1 MNDFSNIGYG
11 LLESSKKKID
21 LFYRV
26 NGTLVIIFI
35 TILFIDLAVLLFT
48 EYGLA
53 ADLLRSIAVVGICF
67 INILLNRF
75 GYFRIGRLLL
85 LYLLPLLILFFVP
98 VATGKVVTDYY
109 FWYPYIPV
117 AASVLPYYF
126 FPEESEKKWHFFTLG
141 YYLLILLITD
151 NVLSY
156 FANDN
161 LTILTIVDEN
171 ALFYKISPA
180 FIFVFINITLYNVFK
195 MLRDHERN
203 LIHAKELLHKKN
215 VELETK
221 NAELNKTNGTKDKF
235 FHIIGHDLR
244 SPIAQLIQIAHLLND
259 DEIKLPKE
267 KYKQVIKALADSSS
281 HSYNLLNDLFN
292 WAQTQTGEI
301 VFTPTTFNLFEL
313 IEENIQL
320 NYENARFKNIS
331 IVNRVPKS
339 CEVYADMNMLNT
351 IFRNLLS
358 NAIKFT
364 YHNGEIEINSN
375 LVPGGIE
382 VSVRDNGKGISLV
395 DLDKLFKIDTK
406 LSARGTDDEKGT
418 GLGLVLCKEFIDY
431 HKGRIWVTS
440 EPEKGSTFTFF
451 LPQNG
456 KRYTQ

>member
-1 MNDFSNIGYG
+1 MNIFSNVGHG
-11 LLESSKKKID
+11 FLESSKKKID

-26 NGTLVIIFI
+26 NGTLIIIFV
-35 TILFIDLAVLLFT
+35 TIFFIDLAVLLFT
-48 EYGLA
+48 DAGVF
-53 ADLLRSIAVVGICF
+53 ADLIRSIIVVSLCF
-67 INILLNRF
+67 INILLNRLGF
-75 GYFRIGRLLL
+75 FRIGRLLL
-85 LYLLPLLILFFVP
+85 LYFLPLLIMFFVP
-98 VATGKVVTDYY
+98 ITTNTIVPDYY
-109 FWYPYIPV
+109 FWFPYIPV

-126 FPEESEKKWHFFTLG
+126 FPEETEKKWHFFTLG

-156 FANDN
+156 FAIDN
-161 LTILTIVDEN
+161 LAILSIVGEN
-171 ALFYKISPA
+171 ALFYKVSPA
-180 FIFVFINITLYNVFK
+180 FIFVFINITLYHVFK
-195 MLRDHERN
+195 VLREHEQN
-203 LIHAKELLHKKN
+203 LVHTKELLYIKN
-215 VELETK
+215 IELESK
-221 NAELNKTNGTKDKF
+221 NAELNKTNATKDKF

-259 DEIKLPKE
+259 DEVKLPKE

-331 IVNRVPKS
+331 VVNLVPKS
-339 CEVYADMNMLNT
+339 CEVNADMNMLNT

-364 YHNGEIEINSN
+364 YHNGEIEISSKI
-375 LVPGGIE
+375 VPDGIE

-395 DLDKLFKIDTK
+395 DLDKFFKIDTK

-431 HKGRIWVTS
+431 HKGRIWVVS

-456 KRYTQ
+456 